1 MVVCRTCGVELD
13 EGIAICPLCET
24 VVNGEVRKGIGV
36 GQAKE
41 KTKRKSVEKYALQR
55 MLWQITAVLLLSGI
69 LGTLIIDLSVQGSV
83 TWSVYPVTIS
93 LMVFSYASLM
103 AFWHT
108 KIILQVVAAW
118 VISIVVLFVVYY
130 YIPTAWPVQL
140 ALPILCAANVI
151 GLTLYYITMNLKMRG
166 LNVVAIFFV
175 AIAVLCMVIE
185 GILSFYLIH
194 TVALKWSVIVAA
206 CLLPVTAALLF
217 MYFRTRHNP
226 DIKKIFHT

>member
-1 MVVCRTCGVELD
+1 MIICKTCGVELD
-13 EGIAICPLCET
+13 EGIEVCPLCET
-24 VVNGEVRKGIGV
+24 PVNSDARKGVGP

-41 KTKRKSVEKYALQR
+41 RTKRKPAEKYALQR
-55 MLWQITAVLLLSGI
+55 VLWQITAVLLLSGI
-69 LGTLIIDLSVQGSV
+69 LGTLIVDLSVHGAV

-118 VISIVVLFVVYY
+118 MISTAVLFVVNAS
-130 YIPTAWPVQL
+130 IPAAWPLQL

-151 GLTLYYITMNLKMRG
+151 GLLLYYITINLKMRG
-166 LNVVAIFFV
+166 LNAVAIYFV
-175 AIAVLCMVIE
+175 AIAILCMVIE
-185 GILSFYLIH
+185 GILSLYMTN
-194 TVALKWSVIVAA
+194 TVTLKWSVIVAA

-217 MYFRTRHNP
+217 MYFRTRNNP

>member
-1 MVVCRTCGVELD
+1 MAICKTCGVALD

-24 VVNGEVRKGIGV
+24 AVNGEAPKGMGS
-36 GQAKE
+36 GQSRE
-41 KTKRKSVEKYALQR
+41 KTKRKSAEKYALQR
-55 MLWQITAVLLLSGI
+55 VLWQITAVLLLSGI
-69 LGTLIIDLSVQGSV
+69 LGTLIIDLSAHGSV

-108 KIILQVVAAW
+108 RIILQVVAAW
-118 VISIVVLFVVYY
+118 LISVVVLFVVDF
-130 YIPTAWPVQL
+130 YIPADWVLQL
-140 ALPILCAANVI
+140 ALPILSAANVI
-151 GLTLYYITMNLKMRG
+151 GLLLYYITMNLKMRG
-166 LNVVAIFFV
+166 LNVVSIFFV

-185 GILSFYLIH
+185 GILSFYLIN
-194 TVALKWSVIVAA
+194 TVALKWSVIVTA

-217 MYFRTRHNP
+217 MYFRTRNNP